1 MKMQFEKSKLGLTA
15 VTIIGGIIVS
25 MLSGFFEN
33 AAKGSM
39 IAAFVFYPIISF
51 PYLNLIYLKMLAHI
65 NPTSGR
71 ARISPASIPANT
83 PLFCF

>member
-39 IAAFVFYPIISF
+39 IAAFVFLSN
-51 PYLNLIYLKMLAHI
+51 YLLSLLKSNLLKNA
-65 NPTSGR
+65 G
-71 ARISPASIPANT
+71 AY
-83 PLFCF
+83 